1 MRDYKN
7 ILGKIDWPIILLYLI
22 LIFVGWVNIY
32 AAVYNEEHHSIF
44 DISQRY
50 GKQLM
55 WIGLA
60 LVIAFAI
67 LLMDSQFFTSFAI
80 PIYGL
85 VLIALIGVLIF
96 GVETNGARSWFRL
109 GGFKLQPS
117 EFAKFATS
125 LALAKYLSA
134 LSINMKDIKTK
145 VVAAVIIGLPAVL
158 ILLQND
164 PGSTLVYEAFIFVL
178 YREGL
183 SGNILLFGILAILVF
198 VLTLIFGP
206 VTIIITA
213 TYTYIVIYGLMK
225 YDVKVTFTALC
236 IFTGLTLSF
245 FYFDFSSTVLYFGII
260 GGILFLIVFLITRKE
275 MRDKTNHYLGIFIF
289 VIACFYIFSLDFTFN
304 KVLKEHQRTR
314 ITVLLGE
321 EEKLIDQ
328 IEALK
333 LNRDAEGISKEEKQT
348 IRDNIGAKR
357 FSLRELRQGNGW
369 NIKQSLI
376 AIGSGG
382 FTGKGFLEGTQTKFN
397 FVPEQST
404 DFIFCTI
411 GEEWGFLGTFF
422 LMCVYIS
429 LFIRILFLAER
440 QRSIFSRIYGYAV
453 ASILFFHFLINIGMT
468 IGLAPVIGIPLPFI
482 SYGGSSLWSFTILL
496 FIFIK
501 LDSERLLVLR

>member
-1 MRDYKN
+1 MRSYKN
-7 ILGKIDWPIILLYLI
+7 ILAKVDWLVIIPYLI
-22 LIFVGWVNIY
+22 LVFVGWINIY

-44 DISQRY
+44 DITQRY

-55 WIGLA
+55 WIVLA
-60 LVIAFAI
+60 LVIAFII
-67 LLMDSQFFTSFAI
+67 LLVDSQFYTSFAI
-80 PIYGL
+80 PIYGV
-85 VLIALIGVLIF
+85 VLIALIGVLLF
-96 GVETNGARSWFRL
+96 GVETNGARSWFKL
-109 GGFKLQPS
+109 GSFKLQPS

-134 LSINMKDIKTK
+134 LNINMKDIKTK
-145 VVAAVIIGLPAVL
+145 VMAAVIVGLPAVL

-164 PGSTLVYEAFIFVL
+164 TGSTLVYAAFIFVL

-206 VTIIITA
+206 VTIILTA
-213 TYTYIVIYGLMK
+213 IFAYIVIYGLMK
-225 YDVKVTFTALC
+225 YDVKITVIAVLVFSVLSY
-236 IFTGLTLSF
+236 IFLHFDLTSN
-245 FYFDFSSTVLYFGII
+245 VLYYSIV
-260 GGILFLIVFLITRKE
+260 GGLFFLVVYLITRKE
-275 MRDKTNHYLGIFIF
+275 MRDKSIHYLGVAIF
-289 VIACFYIFSLDFTFN
+289 VLTCFYIFSIDFTFN

-321 EEKLIDQ
+321 EEKLIEQ

-333 LNRDAEGISKEEKQT
+333 IERDVDGISKEEKQI
-348 IRDNIGAKR
+348 IRDDIGGKR

-422 LMCVYIS
+422 LVCVYIA
-429 LFIRILFLAER
+429 LFLRILFLAER
-440 QRSIFSRIYGYAV
+440 QRSIFSRVYGYAV